1 MSMLIISE
9 EKLKKM
15 NNIIDEAVDLM
26 QVNSKIE
33 KCIEAV
39 CLVSNI
45 SKKEFYNKTRARHLI
60 DARRM
65 VYAFCKDTLNLG
77 YSKTAKFFKMN
88 HATVIH
94 HYKCHQELMEYNVFY
109 KEKFEGFEEL
119 VKADIG
125 FFDIKN
131 IIKEVR
137 SIKEKHLAKAYN
149 EENSSQKE

>member
-1 MSMLIISE
+1 
-9 EKLKKM
+9 M

-39 CLVSNI
+39 CLVCNI

>member
-1 MSMLIISE
+1 
-9 EKLKKM
+9 M

-26 QVNSKIE
+26 QVNSRIE
-33 KCIEAV
+33 KCVEAV

-45 SKKEFYNKTRARHLI
+45 SKKEFYNKSRTRHLI

-65 VYAFCKDTLNLG
+65 VYAFCKDSLNLG

-94 HYKCHQELMEYNVFY
+94 HYKCHNQLMEFDVFY
-109 KEKFEGFEEL
+109 KDKFEGFQEL

-137 SIKEKHLAKAYN
+137 SIKEKHLAKIYD
-149 EENSSQKE
+149 EENSSKEKQ

>member
-1 MSMLIISE
+1 
-9 EKLKKM
+9 M
-15 NNIIDEAVDLM
+15 NDFIDEAVDLM
-26 QVNSKIE
+26 EVNSRVN
-33 KCIEAV
+33 KCVEGA
-39 CLVSNI
+39 CLFSNI
-45 SKKEFYNKTRARHLI
+45 SKKEFYNKSRTRRFI

-94 HYKCHQELMEYNVFY
+94 HYKCHNQLMEYDVFY
-109 KEKFEGFEEL
+109 KDKFEGFEEL

-131 IIKEVR
+131 IIKEVK
-137 SIKEKHLAKAYN
+137 SIKEKHLGKIYN
-149 EENSSQKE
+149 EENSSKKE